1 MYNYETLF
9 VLKPELEEETI
20 KADVAKFSDIITNG
34 GGEVVSVDEWGK
46 RKLAYPILDRTE
58 GYYVLTTFKAGG
70 ELPSELERNFRI
82 TEDVMRYL
90 VKRTDRK

>member
-9 VLKPELEEETI
+9 VLKPELDEEAI
-20 KADVAKFSDIITNG
+20 KANVSKFSDIITNG
-34 GGEVVSVDEWGK
+34 GGEIVSVDEWGK
-46 RKLAYPILDRTE
+46 KKLAYPIQDRTE
-58 GYYVLTTFKAGG
+58 GYYVLTTFNAGG

>member
-9 VLKPELEEETI
+9 VLKPELEEEAI
-20 KADVAKFSDIITNG
+20 KANISKFSDIITNG
-34 GGEVVSVDEWGK
+34 GGEIVSVDEWGK

-58 GYYVLTTFKAGG
+58 GYYVLITFNAGG

>member
-9 VLKPELEEETI
+9 VLKPELEEEAI
-20 KADVAKFSDIITNG
+20 KANVDKFSEIITKG
-34 GGEVVSVDEWGK
+34 GGEIVSVDEWGK
-46 RKLAYPILDRTE
+46 KKLAYPILDRTE
-58 GYYVLTTFKAGG
+58 GYYVLTTFNAGG

-90 VKRTDRK
+90 VKRLDRK

>member
-9 VLKPELEEETI
+9 ILKPELEEEAI
-20 KADVAKFSDIITNG
+20 QANISKFSDIIAKG
-34 GGEVVSVDEWGK
+34 GGEVEKVDEWGK
-46 RKLAYPILDRTE
+46 KKLAYPILDRNE
-58 GYYVLTTFKAGG
+58 GYYVLTTFKANG